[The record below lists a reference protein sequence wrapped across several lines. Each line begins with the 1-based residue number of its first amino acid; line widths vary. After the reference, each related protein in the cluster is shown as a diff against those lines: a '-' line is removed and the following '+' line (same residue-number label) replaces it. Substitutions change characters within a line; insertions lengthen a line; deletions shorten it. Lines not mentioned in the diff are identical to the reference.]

1 MSAITLEKSVSA
13 PASAGAII
21 KSILV
26 HVQPETAA
34 RPRLKAAAAL
44 AGALG
49 SHLIGIGAETVN
61 WAVAVEPSGVP
72 TGPLLEELLRVVS
85 ENLTR
90 AKASFAEA
98 AGEAGNEFRAV
109 EGDPLQA
116 MLNAAREADL
126 IVAGGSPLGAGDPY
140 RSCDPAE
147 LALRSGLPVLVVPPD
162 GGILKAQSI
171 VVAWKDTRESR
182 RALHD
187 AMPFLKA
194 AQKVMVVSVCEAGD
208 AKAALDGVREVVAGL
223 RRHGV
228 KAEPTVVHAAPEL
241 AAARVQDEAREARA
255 DLIVSG
261 AYGHSRLGEWIFG
274 GVTHYLLHNPQ
285 TFLLLSH

>member
-1 MSAITLEKSVSA
+1 MTAVTHEKTASA
-13 PASAGAII
+13 PAITGTAI

-26 HVQPETAA
+26 HVQPEASSQ
-34 RPRLKAAAAL
+34 PRLKSAAAL
-44 AGALG
+44 AATLG
-49 SHLIGIGAETVN
+49 SHLIGVAAETVN
-61 WAVAVEPSGVP
+61 WSVASEPYTGAS
-72 TGPLLEELLRVVS
+72 GPLLEELLGFVS

-90 AKASFAEA
+90 ARVSFKEI
-98 AGEAGNEFRAV
+98 AGGAGGDFRVV

-116 MLNAAREADL
+116 IVTAAREADL
-126 IVAGGSPLGAGDPY
+126 IVAGGAPLGFSNPY

-147 LALRSGLPVLVVPPD
+147 LALRSGLPVLVVPPE
-162 GGILKAQSI
+162 GGVLQARSI
-171 VVAWKDTRESR
+171 VVAWKDTREAR

-187 AMPFLKA
+187 AMPFLRA
-194 AQKVMVVSVCEAGD
+194 AQKVIVVEVCDPDE
-208 AKAALDGVREVVAGL
+208 AKAALDRVCGVATSL

-228 KAEPTVVHAAPEL
+228 KAEPSAIQALPEF
-241 AAARVQDEAREARA
+241 AAARLQDEAREARA

-274 GVTHYLLHNPQ
+274 GFTHYLLHNPQ